1 MPLPL
6 TRLLEF
12 EGYRRSVRIDS
23 DGGARSFAELEDDIH
38 AFAVTLEHDGSAIR
52 TVEVEIR
59 RAPWTTCPGAKQ
71 ALKRELEGMLLV
83 DVRYLKDRQQQCTH
97 LFDLANW
104 AAAHAMARE
113 YIEYDVLVSDPLD
126 NVRHAEIWRNG
137 KLVIEWDEAK
147 FILQAPPEIAGRNI
161 FELNDWMKGL
171 SPELQEA
178 ARILRWGNV
187 VANGRMK
194 SLAEQSDAT
203 KMPPNCYTFQP
214 SRAELARR
222 VGKIRDF
229 SFGTELPL
237 EL

>member
-1 MPLPL
+1 MALPSA
-6 TRLLEF
+6 RISEF
-12 EGYRRSVRIDS
+12 EGYRRSIRIDS

-38 AFAVTLEHDGSAIR
+38 AFAVALEHDGDSIR
-52 TVEVEIR
+52 GVEVDIR
-59 RAPWTTCPGAKQ
+59 RAPWTTCPGAEQ
-71 ALKRELEGMLLV
+71 ALKRELTDMRLD

-97 LFDLANW
+97 LFNLASW
-104 AAAHAMARE
+104 AAAHALVCE
-113 YIEYDVLVSDPLD
+113 HIEYDVLVSDPQD
-126 NVRHAEIWRNG
+126 NVRHAEIWRDG
-137 KLVIEWDEAK
+137 KLVLEWDEAK
-147 FILQAPPEIAGRNI
+147 FTLQAPPEIAGRNI

-187 VANGRMK
+187 VANGRMR

-214 SRAELARR
+214 SRAEFAKR

-229 SFGTELPL
+229 SFGTEVPF